1 MIRSLPLRSLLVAL
15 SLVVVASGT
24 IGCAAKKKPVVS
36 TGSATG
42 RGTFSGTGTGT
53 GAPGEF
59 DPTAGGTLTDEEALA
74 RLRAQ
79 EAARN
84 AAGGNNPQ
92 IYGGEKSAVGTPIPD
107 LGIVYFGFD
116 SDVLDT
122 AATMTLDKN
131 TSYLSSHPELRVVLR
146 GHADQEGTEE
156 YNLSLGERR
165 ALAVRDH
172 LIGAGIDGSK
182 LETVSFGKMIPASEG
197 TDVASQAQNRRVEFF
212 VYTVE

>member
-59 DPTAGGTLTDEEALA
+59 DPTAGG
-74 RLRAQ
+74 
-79 EAARN
+79 
-84 AAGGNNPQ
+84 NNPQ

-146 GHADQEGTEE
+146 GHTDQEGTEE